1 MLEQVEEEDSFV
13 LGKIS
18 GMDLPFLEGAMS
30 SLTGLGSFYIASFFL
45 LVSWVAGLQD
55 FTLRTTIGI
64 LGMWTVTYSLKYIVR
79 RERPADSNRATV
91 GYSFPSG
98 HSATAFYLAVMFS
111 SVLNL
116 APLLYTVAGLVATSR
131 IYFRLHY
138 PLDAL
143 AGSLIGVSG
152 GYLTLLL
159 L

>member
-1 MLEQVEEEDSFV
+1 MLEEIEKEDSLV
-13 LGKIS
+13 LGKLS
-18 GMDLPFLEGAMS
+18 GIELPFLEGAMS
-30 SLTGLGSFYIASFFL
+30 SLTGLGSFYLASLFL
-45 LVSWVAGLQD
+45 LVSWVAGMQE
-55 FTLRTTIGI
+55 FTVRAGIGI
-64 LGMWTVTYSLKYIVR
+64 LGMWTFTYSLKYVVR
-79 RERPADSNRATV
+79 RERPSNHSRSTV

-143 AGSLIGVSG
+143 AGSLIGVSA